1 MDSGVKIGKK
11 KISITITNDVYEA
24 FKDYCGEK
32 GMKMSPK
39 VEQLMKESV
48 KNQSLRKF
56 ME

>member
-1 MDSGVKIGKK
+1 MDSGAKIRKK
-11 KISITITNDVYEA
+11 KISITITNDVYEV